1 MKILHTSDWHLG
13 HSLYNHDRT
22 EEQASML
29 EQMADLVHKEKPD
42 AFLLSGDVFHTDQ
55 PSAAVQRM
63 LADALVAIH
72 NAHPAMTIVCTAG
85 NHDSASR
92 HEVFRLPWLSLNV
105 HSIGQLS
112 KDNPEHHIISIP
124 GKGFVVAV
132 PYCYERNIPEGFF
145 QQLLD
150 RVQELN
156 TLHLPVIMMAHTTME
171 NSDLKGHDFKR
182 SFTTVGIETMSISQ
196 TGRGYDY
203 LALGHIHHAQWV
215 KGGNHRV
222 RYSGSPLP
230 VSFDEDYEHSV
241 SIVSID
247 AQGDEPD
254 LHTISIEN
262 PHPLVNLPST
272 GFARWEEAKELL
284 KDFPSDI
291 PAYIRLNIKHQDFL
305 PPTALDEAVK
315 LTEGKRCRF
324 CLINL
329 EKVERE
335 EADGETLTIQ
345 QFQEES
351 PLEIARMFAEQE
363 GKSFDED
370 LIELFNQAVNTLDEE

>member
-112 KDNPEHHIISIP
+112 KDNPERHIISIP

-182 SFTTVGIETMSISQ
+182 SFTTGGIETMSISQ

-247 AQGDEPD
+247 AQGNELD

-272 GFARWEEAKELL
+272 GFAQWEEAKELL

-305 PPTALDEAVK
+305 PPTAQDEAVK

>member
-112 KDNPEHHIISIP
+112 KDNPERHIISIP

-156 TLHLPVIMMAHTTME
+156 ALHLPVIMMAHTTME

-182 SFTTVGIETMSISQ
+182 SFTTGGIETMSISQ
-196 TGRGYDY
+196 AGRGYDY

-230 VSFDEDYEHSV
+230 VSFDENYEHSV

-247 AQGDEPD
+247 AQGNELD

-272 GFARWEEAKELL
+272 GFAQWEKAKELL

>member
-1 MKILHTSDWHLG
+1 
-13 HSLYNHDRT
+13 
-22 EEQASML
+22 ML
-29 EQMADLVHKEKPD
+29 EQMADLVRKEKPD

-112 KDNPEHHIISIP
+112 KDNPERHIISIP

-156 TLHLPVIMMAHTTME
+156 SLHLPVIMMAHTTME
-171 NSDLKGHDFKR
+171 NSDLKGHNFKR
-182 SFTTVGIETMSISQ
+182 SFTTGGIETMSISQ

-284 KDFPSDI
+284 KNFPCDI

-305 PPTALDEAVK
+305 PPTAPDEAVK

-370 LIELFNQAVNTLDEE
+370 LIELFNQAVNSLDEE

>member
-112 KDNPEHHIISIP
+112 KDNPERHIISIP

-182 SFTTVGIETMSISQ
+182 SFTTGGIETMSISQ

-247 AQGDEPD
+247 AQGNELD

-305 PPTALDEAVK
+305 PPTAQDEAVK

>member
-72 NAHPAMTIVCTAG
+72 NAHPAMTIVYTAG

-112 KDNPEHHIISIP
+112 KDNPERHIISIP

-132 PYCYERNIPEGFF
+132 PYSYERNIPEGFF

-182 SFTTVGIETMSISQ
+182 SFTTGGIETMSISQ

-247 AQGDEPD
+247 AQGDDPD

-262 PHPLVNLPST
+262 PHPLANLPST
-272 GFARWEEAKELL
+272 GFAQWKEAKELL

-363 GKSFDED
+363 GKSFDEN

>member
-112 KDNPEHHIISIP
+112 KDNPERHIISIP

-156 TLHLPVIMMAHTTME
+156 ALHLPVIMMAHTTME

-182 SFTTVGIETMSISQ
+182 SFTTGGIETMSISQ

-262 PHPLVNLPST
+262 PHSLVNLPST
-272 GFARWEEAKELL
+272 GFAQWEEAKELL
-284 KDFPSDI
+284 KNFPSDI

-305 PPTALDEAVK
+305 PPTAQDEAVK

>member
-112 KDNPEHHIISIP
+112 KDNPERHIISIP

-182 SFTTVGIETMSISQ
+182 SFTTGGIETMSISQ

-247 AQGDEPD
+247 AQGNELD

-272 GFARWEEAKELL
+272 GFAQWEEAKERL
-284 KDFPSDI
+284 KNFPSDI

-305 PPTALDEAVK
+305 PPTAQDEAVK

>member
-112 KDNPEHHIISIP
+112 KDNPERHIISIP

-182 SFTTVGIETMSISQ
+182 SFTTGGIETMSISQ
-196 TGRGYDY
+196 AGRGYDY

-230 VSFDEDYEHSV
+230 VSFDENYEHSV

-247 AQGDEPD
+247 AQGNELD

-272 GFARWEEAKELL
+272 GFAQWEKAKELL

-335 EADGETLTIQ
+335 DADGETLTIQ

>member
-1 MKILHTSDWHLG
+1 
-13 HSLYNHDRT
+13 
-22 EEQASML
+22 
-29 EQMADLVHKEKPD
+29 
-42 AFLLSGDVFHTDQ
+42 
-55 PSAAVQRM
+55 
-63 LADALVAIH
+63 
-72 NAHPAMTIVCTAG
+72 
-85 NHDSASR
+85 
-92 HEVFRLPWLSLNV
+92 
-105 HSIGQLS
+105 
-112 KDNPEHHIISIP
+112 
-124 GKGFVVAV
+124 
-132 PYCYERNIPEGFF
+132 
-145 QQLLD
+145 
-150 RVQELN
+150 
-156 TLHLPVIMMAHTTME
+156 MMAHTTME

-182 SFTTVGIETMSISQ
+182 SFTTGGIETMNISQ
-196 TGRGYDY
+196 AGRGYDY

-284 KDFPSDI
+284 KNFPNDI

>member
-112 KDNPEHHIISIP
+112 KDNPERHIISIP

-156 TLHLPVIMMAHTTME
+156 ALHLPVIMMAHTTME

-182 SFTTVGIETMSISQ
+182 SFTTGGIETMSISQ
-196 TGRGYDY
+196 AGRGYDY

-230 VSFDEDYEHSV
+230 VSFDENYEHSV

-247 AQGDEPD
+247 AQGNELD

-272 GFARWEEAKELL
+272 GFAQWEKVKELL

>member
-29 EQMADLVHKEKPD
+29 EQMANLVHKEKPD
-42 AFLLSGDVFHTDQ
+42 AFLLSGDMFHTDQ

-112 KDNPEHHIISIP
+112 KDNPERHIISIP

-150 RVQELN
+150 RVQEQN

-182 SFTTVGIETMSISQ
+182 SFTTGGIETMSISQ

-247 AQGDEPD
+247 AQGDDPD

-262 PHPLVNLPST
+262 PHPLANLPST
-272 GFARWEEAKELL
+272 GFAQWEEAKERL
-284 KDFPSDI
+284 KNFPSDI

>member
-112 KDNPEHHIISIP
+112 KDNPERHIISIP

-182 SFTTVGIETMSISQ
+182 SFTTGGIETMSISQ

-262 PHPLVNLPST
+262 PHLLVNLPST
-272 GFARWEEAKELL
+272 GFARWEKAKELL

-305 PPTALDEAVK
+305 PPTAQDEAVK

>member
-29 EQMADLVHKEKPD
+29 EQMADLVQKEKPD

-112 KDNPEHHIISIP
+112 KDNPERHIISIP

-182 SFTTVGIETMSISQ
+182 SFTTGGIETMSISQ

-230 VSFDEDYEHSV
+230 VSFDENYEHSV

-284 KDFPSDI
+284 KNFPSDI

-305 PPTALDEAVK
+305 PPTAQDEAVK

>member
-1 MKILHTSDWHLG
+1 
-13 HSLYNHDRT
+13 
-22 EEQASML
+22 
-29 EQMADLVHKEKPD
+29 
-42 AFLLSGDVFHTDQ
+42 
-55 PSAAVQRM
+55 M

-112 KDNPEHHIISIP
+112 KDNPERHIISIP

-182 SFTTVGIETMSISQ
+182 SFTTGGIETMSISQ

-272 GFARWEEAKELL
+272 GFARWEKAKELL

-305 PPTALDEAVK
+305 PPTAQDEAVK

>member
-112 KDNPEHHIISIP
+112 KDNPERHIISIS

-182 SFTTVGIETMSISQ
+182 SFTTGGIETMSISQ

-203 LALGHIHHAQWV
+203 LALGHIR
-215 KGGNHRV
+215 K
-222 RYSGSPLP
+222 
-230 VSFDEDYEHSV
+230 EK
-241 SIVSID
+241 
-247 AQGDEPD
+247 QGDVLWERACDCVVARFLLASKIGKPSAEFTALPPANAKTEDAFYQWLLEHPD
-254 LHTISIEN
+254 EKVPNYFTMSSGQSCMRFDYVPTGQDWRQLFSEDLQWSIRRALRGAAN
-262 PHPLVNLPST
+262 
-272 GFARWEEAKELL
+272 AQEEATCTCRPAELAKAWFISSYPL
-284 KDFPSDI
+284 LGAIATRF
-291 PAYIRLNIKHQDFL
+291 RLVTDV
-305 PPTALDEAVK
+305 TAL
-315 LTEGKRCRF
+315 T
-324 CLINL
+324 
-329 EKVERE
+329 
-335 EADGETLTIQ
+335 
-345 QFQEES
+345 
-351 PLEIARMFAEQE
+351 RMGIRSA
-363 GKSFDED
+363 
-370 LIELFNQAVNTLDEE
+370 T